1 VDVICDVLVARAT
14 LSSSQT
20 CPSTVFLDASLC
32 TFSLWDDAW
41 WWMIVGLLLVIISFL
56 FLPAFLSL
64 LEMVHVC
71 PLIFRFINFSPY
83 IFIVYFSPWFYY
95 KSFKCF
101 QFSHWITIFHILFF
115 PIQSVFI
122 YVSIILYWF

>member
-1 VDVICDVLVARAT
+1 MGGCHLWCFGGVCNAIQWPNLSLYRILRCIVVYLFLMRWHVVVNDGRFVA
-14 LSSSQT
+14 SDH
-20 CPSTVFLDASLC
+20 F
-32 TFSLWDDAW
+32 F
-41 WWMIVGLLLVIISFL
+41 

-64 LEMVHVC
+64 PEMVHVF
-71 PLIFRFINFSPY
+71 PLIFRFINFNPY

-101 QFSHWITIFHILFF
+101 QFSPWIIIFHILFF

-122 YVSIILYWF
+122 YVAIILYWF